1 MEAVIEKARD
11 LGRLIGQTNE
21 YGALS
26 RARQRLSEDA
36 ELVAL
41 LNRMADLER
50 QVAMALQSGQEPGEE
65 LATEYEGVFADL
77 QSRPEYQAVVAAQA
91 NFEKVLARVNEEIS
105 KGIETG
111 SSSRIILA
119 S

>member
-1 MEAVIEKARD
+1 MEAVIERARE
-11 LGRLIGQTNE
+11 LGRFIGQTNE

-26 RARQRLSEDA
+26 RARQNLSANE

-41 LNRMADLER
+41 LNRMAEMES
-50 QVAMALQSGQEPGEE
+50 QVARALQSGQEPGEE
-65 LATEYEGVFADL
+65 LASEYERVFADL

-105 KGIETG
+105 KGIEAG
-111 SSSRIILA
+111 GASRIILA

>member
-1 MEAVIEKARD
+1 MEAVIEKARE
-11 LGRLIGQTNE
+11 LGRFIGQTNE

-26 RARQRLSEDA
+26 RARKRLTENQ
-36 ELVAL
+36 ELVDL

-50 QVAMALQSGQEPGEE
+50 QVAQALRAGQNPGEE
-65 LATEYEGVFADL
+65 LAAEYDRVFADL

-91 NFEKVLARVNEEIS
+91 NLDKVLARVNEEIS
-105 KGIETG
+105 RGIETG
-111 SSSRIILA
+111 SASRIILA

>member
-1 MEAVIEKARD
+1 MEAVIERANE

-26 RARQRLSEDA
+26 RARQRVSENA

-41 LNRMADLER
+41 LNRMAEMEA
-50 QVAMALQSGQEPGEE
+50 QVGRALQSGQEPGEE
-65 LATEYEGVFADL
+65 LAAEYERVFADL

-111 SSSRIILA
+111 STSRIILA